1 MSLPIQ
7 SKKPDRLMKTLF
19 ISQPIIFQSKGLSKS
34 EMVTEVVQEPIPQKP
49 YGFQTLQSQNL
60 QKQMYGIGLNTG
72 RFLDNQEQLR
82 QDKNK
87 KRVMKPG
94 QITTLE
100 SLTQKSS
107 TKNIFQEADNEER
120 KKFID
125 YTGGPRF
132 ENEKQ
137 DKLIKYSVVGYQQ
150 FLKIHQEKLK
160 LEEKKKKKTQQTNQG
175 TTDETIIEE
184 QQPLKTSQFSEKMIQ
199 QRKTPKKN
207 RGDQKFLNKRD
218 LVQIMRETEN
228 RIKEAQKE
236 MEEQE
241 RKLPQNTRNA
251 ITREERAIKKHENV
265 KAQWENVNIQVAS
278 NCFRQPE
285 ETIMSRSDQ
294 FREKNQMV
302 SALELCKGDDEKNN
316 SRYWYLRLRWYDHKD
331 SRPPFTLLTQKNQQ
345 QSERKFENRLTNRFV
360 TDVEAERLYQQQQFV
375 LSDIQS
381 NFNAKLI
388 ENPFKQVETVISEQK
403 LKSQEKS
410 VSNYS
415 NLQDSPKSKLYSIK
429 LETMYHQK
437 LKEKPKKKFV
447 DCQDFLSLIGE
458 SQYQRELKMLKR
470 EQMQEFKLAE
480 IPLEEQEVMINTWN
494 SKNLA
499 KSGERILF

>member
-1 MSLPIQ
+1 MSLPNQ

-34 EMVTEVVQEPIPQKP
+34 DMVMETGQDFIFTKP
-49 YGFQTLQSQNL
+49 SAFQTFESQSL

-82 QDKNK
+82 QDKTK
-87 KRVMKPG
+87 KRVLKPG
-94 QITTLE
+94 QISTLE
-100 SLTQKSS
+100 PLTQKSS
-107 TKNIFQEADNEER
+107 TQNIFQEAENEER

-150 FLKIHQEKLK
+150 FMKTHQEKLK
-160 LEEKKKKKTQQTNQG
+160 LDQKRKNKQYTNNG
-175 TTDETIIEE
+175 ATDESLIEE
-184 QQPLKTSQFSEKMIQ
+184 QQPLKTSQFSEKIIQ
-199 QRKTPKKN
+199 QSRKTPKKN

-218 LVQIMRETEN
+218 LVQIMRDTEK
-228 RIKEAQKE
+228 RIKEGQKE
-236 MEEQE
+236 IEEQE
-241 RKLPQNTRNA
+241 RKLPQNVRNA
-251 ITREERAIKKHENV
+251 ITREERAMKKHEVV
-265 KAQWENVNIQVAS
+265 KALWENVNIQVSS

-285 ETIMSRSDQ
+285 ETIMARSDQ
-294 FREKNQMV
+294 YREKNQMV
-302 SALELCKGDDEKNN
+302 QALELCKGDDEKNN

-331 SRPPFTLLTQKNQQ
+331 SRPPFTLLTQKNSQ

-360 TDVEAERLYQQQQFV
+360 TDTEAERLYQQQQFV

-410 VSNYS
+410 LSNQS
-415 NLQDSPKSKLYSIK
+415 NLQDSPKSKLYSTK
-429 LETMYHQK
+429 LEQMYHQK

-447 DCQDFLSLIGE
+447 DCQDYLSLIGE
-458 SQYQRELKMLKR
+458 SQYQRELRMLKR
-470 EQMQEFKLAE
+470 EQIQEFKLAE
-480 IPLEEQEVMINTWN
+480 IPNEEQEVMINTWN

-499 KSGERILF
+499 RSGEQILF

>member
-1 MSLPIQ
+1 MSLPIH

-19 ISQPIIFQSKGLSKS
+19 ISQPIIFQSKGLSKT
-34 EMVTEVVQEPIPQKP
+34 EMAIDPAQEPIPQKHS
-49 YGFQTLQSQNL
+49 GFQTLQSQSL

-100 SLTQKSS
+100 PLTQKSS
-107 TKNIFQEADNEER
+107 TQNIFQEADNEER

-160 LEEKKKKKTQQTNQG
+160 LDEKKKKKTQYTNQG
-175 TTDETIIEE
+175 ATDDSTIEE

-218 LVQIMRETEN
+218 LVQIMRETEK
-228 RIKEAQKE
+228 RIQEAQKE
-236 MEEQE
+236 IEEQE

-285 ETIMSRSDQ
+285 ETIMARSDQ
-294 FREKNQMV
+294 FRGKNQLV
-302 SALELCKGDDEKNN
+302 QALELCKGDDEKNN

-360 TDVEAERLYQQQQFV
+360 TDTEAERLYQQQQFV

-415 NLQDSPKSKLYSIK
+415 NFQDSPKSKLYSTK